1 MTTWNKQIENRNYLS
16 PIGFKFLL
24 AKFPKVAYF
33 CQSANIPA
41 MTLKMQQ
48 QPSPLRS
55 LPLEG
60 FMEYDPLTINFL
72 IDEDLENYMIM
83 HNWSRALGTPDFTS
97 ERTRFLEKMDSEFG
111 NASKLNDQ
119 VSPLYADGT
128 LTVLNSN
135 FNMNFNVVFKGLV
148 PTGLSALEFSATVDG
163 TEYAMASVSF
173 NYQSYEVQE
182 TVTNTRDTR
191 LT

>member
-1 MTTWNKQIENRNYLS
+1 
-16 PIGFKFLL
+16 
-24 AKFPKVAYF
+24 
-33 CQSANIPA
+33 
-41 MTLKMQQ
+41 
-48 QPSPLRS
+48 
-55 LPLEG
+55 
-60 FMEYDPLTINFL
+60 MEYDPLVINFL

-83 HNWSRALGTPDFTS
+83 HNWIRALGTPDFTS